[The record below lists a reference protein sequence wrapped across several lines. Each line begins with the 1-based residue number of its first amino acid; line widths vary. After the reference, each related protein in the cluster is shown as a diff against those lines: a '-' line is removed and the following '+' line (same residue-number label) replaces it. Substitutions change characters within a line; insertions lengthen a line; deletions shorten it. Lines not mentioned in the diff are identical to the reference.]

1 MIKLIQ
7 AACQWGQKD
16 FDGWVIGKARYCIH
30 SHSEPVSCESIP
42 QKAARGYV
50 LLETTSYDAC
60 RRPCQSLEIC
70 LVDIKVL
77 RGFLGA
83 KASTFPASR
92 AASPPTSGCMA
103 SGCMASGCMPGQMT
117 MTFPRNV
124 LIASWLIPGIPT
136 QFTMGQMQSFPACG
150 FSAGW
155 RKCTAPTDLQKPCPY
170 GSCVLSIQAVLSVWN
185 KKQYSNRNHGQRYL
199 FYHDHSHI
207 RPNSKTEVIMN
218 QKFNTMELTKM
229 ALLTAL
235 ICVSAYIVIPLP
247 FTRPALQPRPWLSTL
262 LHCFSLPGRQHL
274 PWSCIFFLD

>member
-77 RGFLGA
+77 RDSWGA

-92 AASPPTSGCMA
+92 AASPATSGCMA

-117 MTFPRNV
+117 MTFPQKCLDRFLADSGDSNPIHHGPNAV
-124 LIASWLIPGIPT
+124 IPGLWILSRLEEMYGSYRPAET
-136 QFTMGQMQSFPACG
+136 LSIRFLRPVHTGGSVRLEQKNNIVTGTMGSATCFTMTIHTSDQ
-150 FSAGW
+150 
-155 RKCTAPTDLQKPCPY
+155 TQK
-170 GSCVLSIQAVLSVWN
+170 
-185 KKQYSNRNHGQRYL
+185 RR
-199 FYHDHSHI
+199 
-207 RPNSKTEVIMN
+207 
-218 QKFNTMELTKM
+218 
-229 ALLTAL
+229 
-235 ICVSAYIVIPLP
+235 
-247 FTRPALQPRPWLSTL
+247 
-262 LHCFSLPGRQHL
+262 
-274 PWSCIFFLD
+274 

>member
-77 RGFLGA
+77 RDSWGA

-92 AASPPTSGCMA
+92 AASHFWVYGIWMYAGSDDYDLPPEMS
-103 SGCMASGCMPGQMT
+103 
-117 MTFPRNV
+117 
-124 LIASWLIPGIPT
+124 
-136 QFTMGQMQSFPACG
+136 
-150 FSAGW
+150 
-155 RKCTAPTDLQKPCPY
+155 
-170 GSCVLSIQAVLSVWN
+170 
-185 KKQYSNRNHGQRYL
+185 
-199 FYHDHSHI
+199 
-207 RPNSKTEVIMN
+207 
-218 QKFNTMELTKM
+218 
-229 ALLTAL
+229 
-235 ICVSAYIVIPLP
+235 
-247 FTRPALQPRPWLSTL
+247 
-262 LHCFSLPGRQHL
+262 
-274 PWSCIFFLD
+274 

>member
-77 RGFLGA
+77 RDSWGA

-92 AASPPTSGCMA
+92 AASPATSGCMA

-117 MTFPRNV
+117 MTFPQKCLDRFLADSGDSNP
-124 LIASWLIPGIPT
+124 IRR
-136 QFTMGQMQSFPACG
+136 MQSFPACG

-155 RKCTAPTDLQKPCPY
+155 RKCTAPTDLQKLCPY

-185 KKQYSNRNHGQRYL
+185 KKT
-199 FYHDHSHI
+199 I
-207 RPNSKTEVIMN
+207 
-218 QKFNTMELTKM
+218 
-229 ALLTAL
+229 
-235 ICVSAYIVIPLP
+235 
-247 FTRPALQPRPWLSTL
+247 
-262 LHCFSLPGRQHL
+262 
-274 PWSCIFFLD
+274 